1 YFADRIFMADNM
13 YDLTINKFFASADRK
28 AFYLARAAACLAAV
42 LICVFFGAPHSSAAK
57 LEIDSYAAESFK
69 KLKSRDIVLTIEKGT
84 VYIMVGPNRWDA
96 AKNNVKLITG
106 DKLKVVP
113 GTIAN
118 VNFYD
123 EFDIHLPESELTTIE
138 PAGITQLINEA
149 LFRTTYKDGTYV
161 SDVVREPSKLAQYKF
176 RGAIKN
182 RDLKLEYSKNKIAK
196 KSNAEVI
203 ERVHKERE
211 ENNYLRGRVMQARN
225 FGNGFTLDY
234 LNAESKINNDNRINS
249 FEREKQR
256 IEREV
261 YAKMAQA
268 AALTKIIIKRKT
280 DGVSSAAEEAQLD
293 ALNASLRDKT
303 QELEYININLRGINE
318 EQNKLNLT
326 PKVKEW

>member
-1 YFADRIFMADNM
+1 MADNQ
-13 YDLTINKFFASADRK
+13 YNSTIAKYFVSSGRG
-28 AFYLARAAACLAAV
+28 AFELARAAACFAAV
-42 LICVFFGAPHSSAAK
+42 LLCVFCGAAHSSAAK
-57 LEIDSYAAESFK
+57 LETDNYAVESFK
-69 KLKSRDIVLTIEKGT
+69 KLRSRDIVLTIEKGT

-113 GTIAN
+113 GTIAS

-161 SDVVREPSKLAQYKF
+161 SDVVREPSRLAQYKF

-249 FEREKQR
+249 CEREKQR
-256 IEREV
+256 IERDV
-261 YAKMAQA
+261 YAKMSQA
-268 AALTKIIIKRKT
+268 ASLTKIIIKRKA
-280 DGVSSAAEEAQLD
+280 DGVSAAAEEAQLN
-293 ALNASLRDKT
+293 ALNASLRDIT

-326 PKVKEW
+326 PKAKEW

>member
-1 YFADRIFMADNM
+1 MADNM
-13 YDLTINKFFASADRK
+13 YDLTINKYFASADRK

-57 LEIDSYAAESFK
+57 LEIDSDAAESFK

-234 LNAESKINNDNRINS
+234 LNAESKINNDNRINT